1 MPYNRWISADPNKIA
16 YRIFK
21 KHHCEIND
29 YLWSYVP
36 LESFGSY
43 IVRNEKEKNIH
54 ELFFVGGP
62 DAKRVYTERHKWRK
76 DIESFSKWTNINA
89 LVSILSYFEFYM
101 KRICYTAIMSDPGLI
116 IGSSRAV
123 DGTINLKNDI
133 EIPIDVYVERITKG
147 AWCDRAKSFE
157 SLFKWVPDSINENLK
172 SLDNMRNIRNR
183 AAHAFGRN
191 LNDIFIEKH
200 DDMPMDKLRI
210 DKLKSYMS
218 LVDDIV
224 TEIDGHLL
232 NNHIGEFELIH
243 LLHKN
248 KNKLHG
254 FNNEKARQIKKLL
267 NASRVG
273 NSRNIAFCEQLVEY
287 YYDIR

>member
-1 MPYNRWISADPNKIA
+1 MPYNRWISADPNTIA

-267 NASRVG
+267 
-273 NSRNIAFCEQLVEY
+273 I
-287 YYDIR
+287 

>member
-1 MPYNRWISADPNKIA
+1 MPYNRWISADPNTIA

-29 YLWSYVP
+29 YIWSYIP
-36 LESFGSY
+36 LESFCSY
-43 IVRNEKEKNIH
+43 IVRNEKTKNIH
-54 ELFFVGGP
+54 EIFYVSGP
-62 DAKRVYTERHKWRK
+62 DAKRVYKERHKWK
-76 DIESFSKWTNINA
+76 NDIEDFSKWTNINA

-123 DGTINLKNDI
+123 DGIINLKNNI

-147 AWCDRAKSFE
+147 TWFDRARNFE
-157 SLFKWVPDSINENLK
+157 SLFKWIPDSIKHNLNK
-172 SLDNMRNIRNR
+172 LDDMRNIRNR

-191 LNDIFIEKH
+191 LNDVFIEKD
-200 DDMPMDKLRI
+200 DDMPMDTLKLEQ
-210 DKLKSYMS
+210 LKSFMS
-218 LVDDIV
+218 LIDNIA
-224 TEIDGHLL
+224 TEIDQYLL
-232 NNHIGEFELIH
+232 ENHIGEFESIH

-248 KNKLHG
+248 KSKLHG

-273 NSRNIAFCEQLVEY
+273 NSRNIDFCEQLVEY
-287 YYDIR
+287 YYRIE